1 MTRRLILESLLLPL
15 LLLTGVSCLWA
26 QNRWDGV
33 LDRYEQICDRCI
45 VLRQQIAAGESVE
58 DRSVTALLQELSSLR
73 KTLQEASGAMT
84 AAQKQRFQAI
94 QRRYSDA
101 AGTRSSPAATG
112 QPRKT
117 LQDPPPP
124 PSTARTA
131 KGAQAPEST
140 APAAKPEV
148 RNTQSLPKVAETI
161 SPTVLPFPECGLR
174 LPAQNA
180 GLPPLGKTGP
190 TVAAA
195 PRLSFD
201 ILALYAPGT
210 DASYGLMATLSVGR
224 WGVWLAGRSNFTA
237 MGGDYDCW
245 SDGTLASGRFWG
257 NGQSRYGTLSLSAGP
272 LWRPLPRLGIYAGAG
287 YSREELDWQDMES
300 RWACVRDYT
309 NTGLTWD
316 AGILMGWRHLAFSA
330 GCSYTSYATFTVGLG
345 VRF

>member
-15 LLLTGVSCLWA
+15 LLLAGVSRLWA

-33 LDRYEQICDRCI
+33 LDRYEKICDRCI

-101 AGTRSSPAATG
+101 AG

-117 LQDPPPP
+117 LQDPTPPP
-124 PSTARTA
+124 YAARTA
-131 KGAQAPEST
+131 KAIQAPESS
-140 APAAKPEV
+140 APAAKPAE
-148 RNTQSLPKVAETI
+148 RDAQSLPKVAGII
-161 SPTVLPFPECGLR
+161 SPTALPFPVCELR
-174 LPAQNA
+174 LAAPDA
-180 GLPPLGKTGP
+180 GHPPVGKTGP
-190 TVAAA
+190 AVAA
-195 PRLSFD
+195 PRLSYD
-201 ILALYAPGT
+201 ILALYAHGT
-210 DASYGLMATLSVGR
+210 DASYGLMAALSVGR

-237 MGGDYDCW
+237 TGSDYDCR

-257 NGQSRYGTLSLSAGP
+257 NGQSRHGILSLSAGP
-272 LWRPLPRLGIYAGAG
+272 LWRPLPWLGIYAGAG
-287 YSREELDWQDMES
+287 YSREELDWQDIES

-309 NTGLTWD
+309 NAGFTWD